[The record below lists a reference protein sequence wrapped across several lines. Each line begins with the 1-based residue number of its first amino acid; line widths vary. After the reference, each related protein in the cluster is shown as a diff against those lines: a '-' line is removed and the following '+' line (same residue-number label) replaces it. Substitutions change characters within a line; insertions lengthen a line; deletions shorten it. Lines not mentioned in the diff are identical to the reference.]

1 MDVMNKSMN
10 STKKR
15 SCDRF
20 SISLKI
26 LLKGYDQL
34 VMRLTAFMYFYFFIR
49 VSLANTVTELVDLL
63 LGDTLSIKECNAFN
77 FVEMGFLEQLIKC
90 FFNCR
95 C

>member
-10 STKKR
+10 SIKKNGLATV
-15 SCDRF
+15 F
-20 SISLKI
+20 VFPAI
-26 LLKGYDQL
+26 LFKRDDQL
-34 VMRLTAFMYFYFFIR
+34 IMRLTAFVDLDFFIR
-49 VSLANTVTELVDLL
+49 VSLTNAITELVDLL